1 MMAKNE
7 KSNLSERFLEFAVDI
22 IKFLKNIPRSIEND
36 VVKYQLAKSSSS
48 IGANY
53 EESQAASSKAD
64 FYNKIKISLK
74 ESRETTYW
82 LRILKELQLGDQ
94 KQLDVI
100 IKESKEI
107 RNILGSISSSQRFY
121 HK

>member
-1 MMAKNE
+1 MEKKE

-22 IKFLKNIPRSIEND
+22 IKFLKNVPRSIEND
-36 VVKYQLAKSSSS
+36 VVKYQLTKSSSS

-94 KQLDVI
+94 DQLDVI